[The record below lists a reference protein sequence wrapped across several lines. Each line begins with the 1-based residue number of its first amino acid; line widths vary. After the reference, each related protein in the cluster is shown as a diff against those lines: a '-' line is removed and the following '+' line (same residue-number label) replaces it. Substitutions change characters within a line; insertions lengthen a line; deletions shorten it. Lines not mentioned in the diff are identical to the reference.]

1 MTLEEKMFTFK
12 HTDLSSRNTASQER
26 QRLMT
31 VLSHSQKTEI
41 DLSNVESMSESF
53 SDEFFGVIV
62 LSKGYDY
69 LRENIVIKNAKPN
82 VKTSIGRAILRRKTT
97 R

>member
-1 MTLEEKMFTFK
+1 MFTFNN
-12 HTDLSSRNTASQER
+12 TDLSSRNTAARER

-31 VLSHSQKTEI
+31 ILSESQKTEI

-62 LSKGYDY
+62 LSQGYDY
-69 LRENIVIKNAKPN
+69 LRKNIVIKNAKSN
-82 VKTSIGRAILRRKTT
+82 VKTSIGRAILRRKATI
-97 R
+97 